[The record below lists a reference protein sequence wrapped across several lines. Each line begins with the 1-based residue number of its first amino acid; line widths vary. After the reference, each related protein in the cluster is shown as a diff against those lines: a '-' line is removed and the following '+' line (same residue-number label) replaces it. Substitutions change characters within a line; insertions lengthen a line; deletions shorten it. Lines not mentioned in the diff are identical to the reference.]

1 MPGWCDVATSG
12 FSFRVRNFAI
22 QITNAM
28 KNILVLIFIFAAH
41 TLNAQ
46 WVRPNQFT
54 ELTTVTDS
62 TFEVYSQ
69 RFGLPRKASLT
80 TIKKFMD
87 QSISIVG
94 DSVCITRAIGTL
106 CVKLP
111 AQAFSQ
117 TSQSW
122 ARALVGDSYSIPADT
137 LTKYDYL
144 YVQYETNVT
153 PAGSTITLPTPSL
166 ATNGKIIDVFI
177 YLGPSATIQTATL
190 SGAFSV
196 ISGNSYSFVNSIS
209 AIAGHYRFV
218 STASI
223 ASGGYK
229 WQLISSPAAPSVAA
243 ASSKRVNSRV
253 INSQSVVFTDTT
265 FRNTDEF
272 SVYAEAETG
281 NTQLKVPVPDSSFAG
296 KVIYY
301 YPQKTSTHTNTITC
315 DAVRLLEISQT
326 TVFSTTTT
334 SSSTITVPKKLTGV
348 LYEGTYYW
356 ELRNLYNDAATGT
369 AKSTYTK
376 YVSIDQNDTLEVDTI
391 LAYDQIIIQYIVSSN
406 RNFYL
411 PTPTASMT
419 GKVLDINIA
428 RPNNSSTSPTLTI
441 YALDGLNL
449 AYWDGSTLI
458 TSSILEAYQAKR
470 VRLVCDGTN
479 WKWFFTVPER
489 LAQNKLVGRFSS
501 GTGHAQEISISSDF
515 TMTNGTLALS
525 GGGSGYK
532 FYTTTATSGGRIVV
546 AYFGAEPT
554 FSGTSGDYTLSIP
567 STCRPISF
575 QFNGASADLTGGGTL
590 NITCSWTSL
599 PSSLNT
605 SEGTAFIPAISVS
618 ETSTASRVQ
627 LNNTG
632 AGFQITHPTISN
644 GSTTTTITGI
654 NGLSEFFV
662 KGVF

>member
-1 MPGWCDVATSG
+1 
-12 FSFRVRNFAI
+12 
-22 QITNAM
+22 M
-28 KNILVLIFIFAAH
+28 KNIFLAAFILFAFA
-41 TLNAQ
+41 LNAQ

-111 AQAFSQ
+111 AQAFNQGSR
-117 TSQSW
+117 SW
-122 ARALVGDSYSIPADT
+122 ARSLVGDSYSIPVDT
-137 LTKYDYL
+137 LAKYDYL

-153 PAGSTITLPTPSL
+153 PAGSTITLPTPGVT
-166 ATNGKIIDVFI
+166 TNGKIIDVLV
-177 YLGPSATIQTATL
+177 YLGPSASIPYVNL
-190 SGAFSV
+190 SGKFAI
-196 ISGNSYSFVNSIS
+196 ISGFSYSFQNFYD
-209 AIAGHYRFV
+209 ATPGHYRFV
-218 STASI
+218 STAAI
-223 ASGGYK
+223 GGGGYQ
-229 WQLISSPAAPSVAA
+229 WQLISSPTAPSVAA
-243 ASSKRVNSRV
+243 TSSKRVNSRV

-281 NTQLKVPVPDSSFAG
+281 NTQLKVPIPDSSFAG

-326 TVFSTTTT
+326 AAFSTTTT

-356 ELRNLYNDAATGT
+356 ELRNLYNDA
-369 AKSTYTK
+369 
-376 YVSIDQNDTLEVDTI
+376 
-391 LAYDQIIIQYIVSSN
+391 IVEKTT
-406 RNFYL
+406 F
-411 PTPTASMT
+411 
-419 GKVLDINIA
+419 
-428 RPNNSSTSPTLTI
+428 
-441 YALDGLNL
+441 
-449 AYWDGSTLI
+449 STLI
-458 TSSILEAYQAKR
+458 TSIATNDTIEIDTFNKYDEVHGQLIAQNNRSFVLPSSAAPKGKVFYFYPVR
-470 VRLVCDGTN
+470 VNATPTTPVLSVAISGGSNLISYYDSTGTITNVSSVSSTIPIKLVSDGS
-479 WKWFFTVPER
+479 KWMWFHSPIER
-489 LAQNKLVGRFSS
+489 LAANKLIGRYSS
-501 GTGHAQEISISSDF
+501 GSGQVQEIGISSDF
-515 TMTNGTLALS
+515 TLQGGTLALAS
-525 GGGSGYK
+525 SGSGYN
-532 FYTTTATSGGRIVV
+532 FYTTTFSGGGRIVV
-546 AYFGAEPT
+546 AYQGAAPSA
-554 FSGTSGDYTLSIP
+554 SGTPGNYTLTIP

-575 QFNGASADLTGGGTL
+575 QFNGTSADLTGGGTL

-605 SEGTAFIPAISVS
+605 SENTAFIPAISVS

-632 AGFQITHPTISN
+632 AGFQITHPTITN